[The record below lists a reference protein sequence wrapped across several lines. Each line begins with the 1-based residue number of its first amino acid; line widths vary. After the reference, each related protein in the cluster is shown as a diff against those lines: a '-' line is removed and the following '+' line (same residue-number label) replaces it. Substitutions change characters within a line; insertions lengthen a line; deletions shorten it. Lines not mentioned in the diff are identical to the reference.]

1 MKKEIFKLFYL
12 LLLTVLSNE
21 LFAQATLQGVVL
33 DSITKAPMVGG
44 IVHLRG
50 TALGA
55 NVDREGNYRITSI
68 PAGTYTVRVSYI
80 GYKNKELSV
89 TIPQGS
95 KDVIKLNVL
104 LSPDA
109 VEGETIIVYGQQRG
123 QQAAINQQISANTMI
138 NVVSEEKIQEL
149 PDVNAAEVI
158 GRMPGVSVQR
168 SGGEANKIVLRGLSD
183 KFGAITVDG
192 IRIAATDANSRGV
205 DLSTISQGSLAGIE
219 LYKALTP
226 DKDADA
232 IAGTVNLVTKKAP
245 AERLIRV
252 DAKGAYNQLNNTY

>member
-1 MKKEIFKLFYL
+1 MKKGISKLIFPLLFL
-12 LLLTVLSNE
+12 ILSNE
-21 LFAQATLQGVVL
+21 LFAQATIQGVVL

-55 NVDREGNYRITSI
+55 NVDREGNYRITGV
-68 PAGTYTVRVSYI
+68 PAGTYSVRVSYI

-89 TIPQGS
+89 TVPQGS
-95 KDVIKLNVL
+95 KEIIKLNVL

-123 QQAAINQQISANTMI
+123 QQVAINQQISANTMV

-183 KFGAITVDG
+183 KFGAITIDG
-192 IRIAATDANSRGV
+192 VRIATTDANSRGV

-232 IAGTVNLVTKKAP
+232 IAGTVNLVTRKSTDRK
-245 AERLIRV
+245 IN
-252 DAKGAYNQLNNTY
+252 KS